1 MLWYNHRIVSAS
13 IVFCLTGQLA
23 PMILAYKGSTIPDQV
38 EGSNYASEAWAIN
51 HRMSSHYWFFYLIPF
66 VFSTLWLESWTLSLT
81 RARIMYMLYDDPEST
96 LILFAVYAV
105 QWLSFGSL
113 MHIVEDFFC
122 GKVPGVTVAHRI
134 GIRIFYVGSAQEFY
148 CTVIVAF
155 VCFLARLFWAPV
167 FFVGI

>member
-13 IVFCLTGQLA
+13 VAFCLTGQLA

-38 EGSNYASEAWAIN
+38 EGTNYTSEAWAIN
-51 HRMSSHYWFFYLIPF
+51 HRMNSHYWFFYLVPF
-66 VFSTLWLESWTLSLT
+66 IFSTLWLEAWTLSLT
-81 RARIMYMLYDDPEST
+81 STGLTHMFYNAPEST

-105 QWLSFGSL
+105 QWLSIGSL

-122 GKVPGVTVAHRI
+122 GKIPGVTVSHRI
-134 GIRIFYVGSAQEFY
+134 GIRIFSVGSAQEFY
-148 CTVIVAF
+148 LSMIAVL
-155 VCFLARLFWAPV
+155 VCILARLFWAPV